1 MYFLEPNNLQST
13 DVGIK
18 GSGVYGGLLWQGG
31 RHCLSVHMPVWPGRA
46 QSEIP
51 QHGQMYVGPPLLL
64 NAPGRYLLRR
74 RQASQ
79 KLNLRMVPVTIT
91 ICALQS
97 LTSVRSAKD
106 SYITQTRNVH
116 LVKQASPEAK
126 FKNKFV
132 PNQVVFSTLLIEARF
147 YKAMEALDYL
157 YYIGAIHK

>member
-1 MYFLEPNNLQST
+1 
-13 DVGIK
+13 
-18 GSGVYGGLLWQGG
+18 
-31 RHCLSVHMPVWPGRA
+31 
-46 QSEIP
+46 
-51 QHGQMYVGPPLLL
+51 MYVGPPLLL
-64 NAPGRYLLRR
+64 NAPGRDLLRR
-74 RQASQ
+74 LQASQ
-79 KLNLRMVPVTIT
+79 NLNLRMVPVTIT

-116 LVKQASPEAK
+116 LAKQASQEAK

-132 PNQVVFSTLLIEARF
+132 PNEVVFSTLLIEARF